1 MLHRNLAFICSRYGA
16 PTRTPKE
23 YPMSK
28 QLTLSATFCVF
39 AMALFAIA
47 GDKAPPSASDMRGS
61 APFALK
67 VGIAR

>member
-1 MLHRNLAFICSRYGA
+1 
-16 PTRTPKE
+16 
-23 YPMSK
+23 MSK

-47 GDKAPPSASDMRGS
+47 GDKAPPSASDLRGS